1 MTWQVGVWQHFLTCK
16 IARLSCRQ
24 TAKRPFRKFRDG
36 LINCLERVCVRLVQ
50 VLLIL
55 VGIIA
60 RLAGRLTMMRSM
72 GRTESVSHFFRLL
85 IA

>member
-1 MTWQVGVWQHFLTCK
+1 L
-16 IARLSCRQ
+16 A
-24 TAKRPFRKFRDG
+24 
-36 LINCLERVCVRLVQ
+36 Q

>member
-1 MTWQVGVWQHFLTCK
+1 M
-16 IARLSCRQ
+16 A
-24 TAKRPFRKFRDG
+24 
-36 LINCLERVCVRLVQ
+36 Q

-72 GRTESVSHFFRLL
+72 GRTESVSHETVPNFV
-85 IA
+85 